1 MTKNVLHSIGT
12 AVFALGCAVAMPS
25 LAAAQAPASPASM
38 TGTWTVSLIGDHVI
52 PVALVL
58 EQNGPALKGT
68 FIMMGKEFPVTGE
81 TTGKTFTVS
90 GKGPA
95 FGRGNDHAA
104 GAAAAP
110 PAGPQRPG
118 PAAELAD
125 MTINGTADGDG
136 GYAGEFISK
145 MGDRRASMKWT
156 AERLKER
163 KAAPQAAASIE
174 NLNVTGAWTMTIPEA
189 QLQVT
194 MDLKQDGTKVTGSAS
209 SDHLGAMK
217 LEGTFVNG
225 TLSFVTTGSTGG
237 QEIRIEYSGKYTA
250 AGTFAGDLTSP
261 MGAMTWTAARVKK

>member
-1 MTKNVLHSIGT
+1 MTKKVLHSIGT
-12 AVFALGCAVAMPS
+12 AVFALGCAVAIPTP
-25 LAAAQAPASPASM
+25 AAAQAAATPASM

-58 EQNGPALKGT
+58 EQNGPALKGV

-81 TTGKTFTVS
+81 TTGTTFTVS

-163 KAAPQAAASIE
+163 KAAAPAAASSAAGD
-174 NLNVTGAWTMTIPEA
+174 VTGGWKMTIPEA
-189 QLQVT
+189 QLQV
-194 MDLKQDGTKVTGSAS
+194 DVELKMDGTKVTGSAT

-217 LEGTFVNG
+217 LEGSLVNG
-225 TLSFVTTGSTGG
+225 TLTFVTTGSAGG

-250 AGTFAGDLTSP
+250 AGTFAGDLTSQ
-261 MGAMTWTAARVKK
+261 MGPMTWTLARVKK